1 MNKYK
6 NLENYFIENSKV
18 VTVKNLFKEISNMSE
33 NFIETN
39 IQLIFDYY
47 KEFSIDFSLLSFYC
61 ERIFTKLYERN
72 LLHLVKTTNFTIYE
86 IFELI
91 CSYGQA
97 DFIVK
102 KSILELYNYKF
113 VADILYPHNKIEKY
127 SECLFLRDFSQVD
140 KHYKDCAIIQ
150 NLFSA
155 FYTSINVKGEYVYFI
170 PTDCPFYTELKQK
183 ISEILN

>member
-1 MNKYK
+1 MEKYK
-6 NLENYFIENSKV
+6 NLEIYFNGISKV
-18 VTVKNLFKEISNMSE
+18 LSVKNLVKEVPNMSE

-47 KEFSIDFSLLSFYC
+47 KEFSIDFGWLIFYC
-61 ERIFTKLYERN
+61 ERIFTMLHTRN
-72 LLHLVKTTNFTIYE
+72 MLHLVKTTKFTIDE

-91 CSYGQA
+91 CNYGYS

-113 VADILYPHNKIEKY
+113 VADILYPHNKFNQY
-127 SECLFLRDFSQVD
+127 SEYLFLRDSTQVD

-155 FYTSINVKGEYVYFI
+155 FYISINVKGEYVYFV
-170 PTDCPFYTELKQK
+170 PNDCPFFIELKQK
-183 ISEILN
+183 VSELIN